1 MLRAMAKPTPQV
13 ETLPAGAFHF
23 LAPAEFA
30 ADTEAGSTRRKVR
43 GVAYSGEVIT
53 GHSYWEAVIFD
64 LATTKVE
71 GRIPLLVDHDRSKR
85 AGFAVLAITGDRIE
99 IQDAELLDN
108 DTGRGVAADADAGFP
123 WQLSVHIQPSR
134 IERLDSGQMATVNGR
149 TVEGPATIFRNSLIR
164 EVSFTPTGA
173 DHRTAAQVFAAEPD
187 PPADNAPP
195 EKPPIEEP
203 DPMHTPEQFAA
214 LQSQVGALTAERDA
228 ALAAVAARD
237 TELATIRSDA
247 RFADVRGLFA
257 EIGHP
262 EPKRD
267 DVAAYIGM
275 TAEQF
280 TAVAADLRRAK
291 PTLPQSLFG
300 HVAIGDVGAQGAGQ
314 GVNLGDSHQFAAAIR
329 AEVAAALSQGRRI
342 TPVEA
347 AATIRARAS
356 VAA

>member
-1 MLRAMAKPTPQV
+1 MLRAMAKPTAQV

-30 ADTEAGSTRRKVR
+30 ADTEAGANARRKVR
-43 GVAYSGEVIT
+43 GVAYSGEVVT
-53 GHSYWEAVIFD
+53 GHSYWDAVVFD

-85 AGFAVLAITGDRIE
+85 AGFAVLAITDRIE
-99 IQDAELLDN
+99 FQDAEMLDN
-108 DTGRGVAADADAGFP
+108 ETGRSVAADADAGFP

-134 IERLDSGQMATVNGR
+134 IERLEAGQMATVNGR
-149 TVEGPATIFRNSLIR
+149 TVEGPAAIFRQSLIR

-187 PPADNAPP
+187 PPADTAPP

-203 DPMHTPEQFAA
+203 DPMPTPEQFAA
-214 LQSQVGALTAERDA
+214 LQSQVDALTAERDA
-228 ALAAVAARD
+228 ALATVAARD

-257 EIGHP
+257 EIGRP
-262 EPKRD
+262 EPTRD
-267 DVAAYIGM
+267 DAAAYIGM

-300 HVAIGDVGAQGAGQ
+300 HVAIGDVGAQGAAQ
-314 GVNLGDSHQFAAAIR
+314 GANLADPHQFAAAIR
-329 AEVAAALSQGRRI
+329 AEVAAALAQGRRI